1 MKGSFNKIQNI
12 KGFSLVEMILSIL
25 AVGILS
31 LTAAYVLQ
39 PWARNYSNAA
49 NKGTTHDD
57 VRFAFE
63 RMSREIQGIKQGNI
77 GPTISSTDL
86 DFTDGDSTATD
97 YHLTGTTLY
106 RGNDKLLTNVTSL
119 AFTYYD
125 STGAVTATAANVR
138 RVQVVLAADP
148 SGDAQAVNLRTD
160 IFLRN
165 YAYDNY
171 Q

>member
-1 MKGSFNKIQNI
+1 MKISFQTAQEK
-12 KGFSLVEMILSIL
+12 KGFSLVEMIISIL
-25 AVGILS
+25 AVSILS

-39 PWARNYSNAA
+39 PWAKSYSNVA

-63 RMSREIQGIKQGNI
+63 RMTREIQMIKQGNT
-77 GPTISSTDL
+77 GPTISSTEL
-86 DFTDGDSTATD
+86 DFTDNGSTATD
-97 YHLTGTTLY
+97 YKLTGTTLY
-106 RGNDKLLTNVTSL
+106 RGNDKLLANVTSL

-125 STGAVTATAANVR
+125 SAGAVTATAANVR
-138 RVQVVLAADP
+138 RIQVVIAADP
-148 SGDAQAVNLRTD
+148 PGDAQAVNLRTD